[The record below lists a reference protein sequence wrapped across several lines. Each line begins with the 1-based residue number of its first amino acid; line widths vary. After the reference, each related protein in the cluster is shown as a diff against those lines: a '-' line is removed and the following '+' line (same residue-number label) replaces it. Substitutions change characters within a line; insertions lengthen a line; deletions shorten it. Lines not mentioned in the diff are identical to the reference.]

1 MLRRNGSNS
10 GVCAPN
16 SQPLVP
22 MPEADSPLV
31 VGWLA
36 RVRLGCIL
44 AVIVVMSYAAFFLVV
59 AILGVILGPQAQNA
73 AACVIAIV
81 GAVSVWLLVSP
92 EPRNWKWLWLPR
104 WILRIAAVVLIG
116 LCAASMLIFGIFPLL
131 PEVGQSDP
139 TWSRLAPVITMSLWS
154 CLGSYLRRLA
164 QRLGDSTLRK
174 NFSVFMWIAAVAALL
189 GLLVFACSEMYSG
202 MNSQARVT
210 TPTNSNEKTVTTGG
224 RIFAYIVYVLFY
236 AWTGWLMW
244 RLSRRLR
251 SGAERIAIRD
261 RGAAESEG
269 QIRE

>member
-1 MLRRNGSNS
+1 MLRRNGNNS
-10 GVCAPN
+10 AICGLN
-16 SQPLVP
+16 SPPLVP
-22 MPEADSPLV
+22 MPEANSPLV

-44 AVIVVMSYAAFFLVV
+44 ALIVVMCYAAFLVV
-59 AILGVILGPQAQNA
+59 GILGVVLGPQTQNA

-116 LCAASMLIFGIFPLL
+116 LCAASMLIFGILPLL
-131 PEVGQSDP
+131 PEVGQPDA
-139 TWSRLAPVITMSLWS
+139 TWSRLAPAITMSLWF
-154 CLGSYLRRLA
+154 CLDWYLRRLA

-174 NFSVFMWIAAVAALL
+174 NFSVLMWIAAVAAVL
-189 GLLVFACSEMYSG
+189 GLLVFACSEMDSG

-210 TPTNSNEKTVTTGG
+210 TPTNANEKTVTVGE
-224 RIFAYIVYVLFY
+224 RVFAYMVYVLFY

-251 SGAERIAIRD
+251 SAAERIAIQD
-261 RGAAESEG
+261 RGAPDSDG